1 MTTLV
6 TEATLWL
13 NKTAPQ
19 LVGRPLIMSCNHR
32 QASVINQN
40 FPMMEVEQ
48 GGVEDIDGIP
58 QACQENRLAFGMQEK
73 DMKRKQKR
81 SSSRFES
88 HCGI

>member
-6 TEATLWL
+6 NETTLWL
-13 NKTAPQ
+13 NKTAPR
-19 LVGRPLIMSCNHR
+19 LVGRPLIMSFNHR
-32 QASVINQN
+32 QVSVINLN

-81 SSSRFES
+81 NSSRFES
-88 HCGI
+88 QCEI